1 MPMREIPV
9 RPPSRTAAV
18 VLAAVFALTVG
29 SAAGSAAAQAQPSAL
44 APPPARPLPSTSPA
58 PPTPSAPPAPAPST
72 TSSPGADAASRPAP
86 LPALDVVIDAA
97 LSRAPERAVQEA
109 VITRSRQ
116 ELSRSKKQWMEGI
129 TIGADASYGSYGSS
143 IVDAVRVGQGVE
155 LGIKVSLFDILA
167 REAQTGV
174 YAARLEAARRQHEVV
189 TSTLRKKVIDA
200 YYDARRTRRLT
211 EVQSDAYAAAELRR
225 RNVTVGFQQG
235 TASVQ
240 EISRVSEVAAK
251 ARARLVSAQT
261 QYERAYRQ
269 LERLAGISLRRL
281 QTADSTRTLAPPSS
295 APASS
300 PGPAESATPRP
311 EESR

>member
-1 MPMREIPV
+1 M
-9 RPPSRTAAV
+9 
-18 VLAAVFALTVG
+18 
-29 SAAGSAAAQAQPSAL
+29 
-44 APPPARPLPSTSPA
+44 
-58 PPTPSAPPAPAPST
+58 
-72 TSSPGADAASRPAP
+72 
-86 LPALDVVIDAA
+86 IDAA
-97 LSRAPERAVQEA
+97 LSRAPERAAQEA

-155 LGIKVSLFDILA
+155 LGIKVSLFDIFA

-261 QYERAYRQ
+261 EYERAYRQ

-281 QTADSTRTLAPPSS
+281 QTADSTRTS
-295 APASS
+295 APSPSAPGSS